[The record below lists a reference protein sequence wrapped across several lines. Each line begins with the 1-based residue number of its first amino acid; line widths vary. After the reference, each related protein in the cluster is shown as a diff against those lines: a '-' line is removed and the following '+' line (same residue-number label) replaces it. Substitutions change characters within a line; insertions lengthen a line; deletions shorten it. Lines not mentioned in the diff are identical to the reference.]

1 MIKDSI
7 LKPLPY
13 HFHIICWTIYFA
25 WVTAVNVYKFGW
37 GHLLVMFFVALIM
50 LTVSYANRAWLRRM
64 LFRKFSLQHLFPL
77 LVYLL
82 LTMLVVFLVLYQF
95 PTVLSKRVLKNP
107 GLFKAVDFGI
117 GVLTF
122 YISFALKGLMILA
135 IEIGYNLTIG
145 LFRHLGLIREQSVAS
160 IKTQFFRN
168 WTVHFMGNLT
178 QSFARRAREKR
189 VALTRI
195 DLFLSL
201 QAYAMRKLQFADCM
215 LGTIEDEIKYL
226 RMMMRL
232 YDETHILLKTD
243 IDDFNRPIIPMTL
256 LSLYKN
262 MVKHADL
269 EDTEQPAILQ
279 VCVDEQKI
287 MIKSINR
294 IAQRSAWIFEAGGT
308 GLEQLT
314 KLLRMEYGDAFSLI
328 KKKEGGIFYLDLEI
342 NFKHEN
348 NRKNNEARKTA
359 KENPGRHCG

>member
-13 HFHIICWTIYFA
+13 RIHIFCWTIYFA
-25 WVTAVNVYKFGW
+25 WVTAVNIYKFGW
-37 GHLLVMFFVALIM
+37 GHLPVMFFVALIM

-64 LFRKFSLQHLFPL
+64 LFRKFSVRHLFTL
-77 LVYLL
+77 LVYFL
-82 LTMLVVFLVLYQF
+82 LTALVVFLVLYQF
-95 PTVLSKRVLKNP
+95 PTVLSKKVLKDP
-107 GLFKAVDFGI
+107 DLFKAIDFGI
-117 GVLTF
+117 DVLTF
-122 YISFALKGLMILA
+122 YISFALKGVMILA

-145 LFRHLGLIREQSVAS
+145 LFRHLGLMREQSMVS
-160 IKTQFFRN
+160 IKMQFFRN

-178 QSFARRAREKR
+178 QSFARQAREKP

-201 QAYAMRKLQFADCM
+201 QAYTMRKLQFADCM
-215 LGTIEDEIKYL
+215 LGTMEDEIKYL

-232 YDETHILLKTD
+232 YGETHILLKTD
-243 IDDFNRPIIPMTL
+243 VDDLNRSIIPMTL

-269 EDTEQPAILQ
+269 ENTEQPATIQ

-287 MIKSINR
+287 MIKSVNR

-328 KKKEGGIFYLDLEI
+328 KKKEDGIFYLDLEI

-348 NRKNNEARKTA
+348 NRKNNEA
-359 KENPGRHCG
+359 G

>member
-1 MIKDSI
+1 MIKDNM

-13 HFHIICWTIYFA
+13 RIHIICWTIYLV

-37 GHLLVMFFVALIM
+37 GHLPVMFFLALIM
-50 LTVSYANRAWLRRM
+50 LPVSYANRAWLRRM
-64 LFRKFSLQHLFPL
+64 LFRKFSVRHLFTL
-77 LVYLL
+77 LVYFL

-95 PTVLSKRVLKNP
+95 PTVLSKKVLKNP
-107 GLFKAVDFGI
+107 DLFKAIDFGI
-117 GVLTF
+117 DVLTF
-122 YISFALKGLMILA
+122 YISFALKGVMILS

-145 LFRHLGLIREQSVAS
+145 LFRDVGLMREQSMAS
-160 IKTQFFRN
+160 IKMQSFRN

-178 QSFARRAREKR
+178 QSFARLGREKP
-189 VALTRI
+189 VTLTRI

-215 LGTIEDEIKYL
+215 LGTMEDEIRYL

-232 YDETHILLKTD
+232 YGETHVILKTD
-243 IDDFNRPIIPMTL
+243 VDDLNRPIIPMTL

-269 EDTEQPAILQ
+269 EDMEQPAIIE
-279 VCVDEQKI
+279 VFVGEQRI
-287 MIKSINR
+287 TIKSVNR

-314 KLLRMEYGDAFSLI
+314 KLLQMEYGDAFSLI
-328 KKKEGGIFYLDLEI
+328 KKKDDGIFYLDLEI

-348 NRKNNEARKTA
+348 KRKINEAR
-359 KENPGRHCG
+359 